1 MSQQPPLTD
10 AVRGGHAS
18 FDGDKARALIP
29 QARLAGPMPWVLA
42 IMVAL
47 TVLAAGAGLAL
58 GNIVGDARSELSGG
72 ATVQILD
79 ADPNTR
85 AEQAAA
91 AQDALAAMDIVAQS
105 RVIPQEELD
114 ALIEPWLGGSGDA
127 ETVPVPALI
136 DVRLAGR
143 ADQDAL
149 SALRDRIADIA
160 PDARVD
166 AQSSWLKPVFDAL
179 SSLQYLALALVL
191 LLAVTSAA
199 AVFLAA
205 RSALGNNSETIA
217 IVHLLGGTDGQ
228 IALLFQR
235 AILYDSILGGIVGL
249 ILGVAA
255 VLGLGYQFAALGSGM
270 VNSAGL
276 DWVDWILIALIPIF
290 GVILAVAT
298 ARFTVL
304 SAVRKML

>member
-1 MSQQPPLTD
+1 MSKPPLSD
-10 AVRGGHAS
+10 AARTGHAS
-18 FDGDKARALIP
+18 FDGDKASALIP

-58 GNIVGDARSELSGG
+58 GNIVGDARSELAGG

-91 AQDALAAMDIVAQS
+91 AQEALQAMDIVAQS
-105 RVIPQEELD
+105 RLIPQEELD
-114 ALIEPWLGGSGDA
+114 ALLEPWLGGSGDA

-136 DVRLAGR
+136 DVRLDGK
-143 ADQDAL
+143 ADAQAL
-149 SALRDRIADIA
+149 DTLRTRIAGVA

-166 AQSSWLKPVFDAL
+166 AQSSWLQPVFAAL
-179 SSLQYLALALVL
+179 SSLQYLALALVV

-205 RSALGNNSETIA
+205 RSALGNNRETIS

-228 IALLFQR
+228 IAKLFQR

-249 ILGVAA
+249 ILGLAA
-255 VLGLGYQFAALGSGM
+255 VVGLGYQFAALDSGM
-270 VNSAGL
+270 VASAGL
-276 DWVDWILIALIPIF
+276 DWLDWILIALIPIF
-290 GVILAVAT
+290 GVALAVVT

-304 SAVRKML
+304 AAVRKML